1 MIRIAICDDE
11 PEQIEII
18 RELIV
23 RVLFHLNMDAS
34 ISTFTSGED
43 LLRSYSAGQGFDI
56 IFQDIS
62 LSDRDGIDTAIS
74 VRLRDRKALVIFITG
89 STSFL
94 QKGYEARA
102 FRYLVKPATEQM
114 MEEVLKK
121 AMMELQL
128 IECDCIR
135 FKEKGEEIRVDLSEI
150 IYFEAQ
156 NHKLSLICSNAT
168 HNFYGRIGE
177 VERHLSE
184 KGFVRCQKGYLV
196 NAVRIRRI
204 GKSQIL
210 LDNGKTIPVSSN
222 YLKQTK
228 DTFISVLR

>member
-18 RELIV
+18 KELIV
-23 RVLFHLNMDAS
+23 RVLFHLNMDAG

-62 LSDRDGIDTAIS
+62 LADRDGIDTAIS
-74 VRLRDRKALVIFITG
+74 IRSRDRKVLVIFITG

-102 FRYLVKPATEQM
+102 FRYLVKPATEPM
-114 MEEVLKK
+114 MEEVLKQ

-156 NHKLSLICSNAT
+156 NHKLSLFCSNAT